1 MYDYTHPVA
10 SYLPLPRRNHVAD
23 GLAEW
28 QIAQLDEFDAGCVDG
43 RMQALD
49 PRKLTPTQ
57 EIVDVANLLHVNR
70 ASAFSLPP
78 IKVVQ
83 VGTELRILDGHH
95 RACVS
100 PLRGELV
107 LADVLTLDTV
117 SPS

>member
-23 GLAEW
+23 GLTEW
-28 QIAQLDEFDAGCVDG
+28 QIAQLDEFEAGCIDG
-43 RMQALD
+43 EIQALD

-70 ASAFSLPP
+70 ANTFSLPP
-78 IKVVQ
+78 IKIVQ

-100 PLRGELV
+100 ALCGEPV
-107 LADVLTLDTV
+107 LAQVLQVTQ
-117 SPS
+117 